1 MLSLNSFRKQLAQ
14 PITSWQLCLLGVI
27 GGFASASL
35 IILFTLSIDAIQQ
48 LYLVKKDNYNSL
60 DSLSRFDLPIIGALI
75 ILLFAWLTGYK
86 YLRTGIPLVLHRLKV
101 ANGVMPL
108 KNTLNQFWGSA
119 IALATGFS
127 VGREGPAV
135 HLGAASSSYIGN
147 ILKLP
152 HNSMRTLCGCG
163 VAAAIAASFNTP
175 IAAVLFVMEV
185 ILREYKI
192 HMFIPIMLS
201 AMIGSIMTRSVFGP
215 VHEFEYFSQI
225 TMNYQHYPWLI
236 VAGIFLGSLAFLFNR
251 YLVLIT
257 KFSEKYHIFPRL
269 MVAAFITGGIGFFI
283 PFAMGTG
290 LSAVDFSI
298 NHPYEFQLL
307 FALLV
312 AKLAMTVFALGL
324 GIPGGIIG
332 PILGIGSIAGAC
344 IAAIVILFVPEAN
357 LSSDFILMGMAGFM
371 AATLNAP
378 LAALLAIVELSN
390 QIEIIVPAMIVIAV
404 ACVTS
409 GQFFKNKSVFVMQAN
424 IMGLTYRQTPI
435 EKSLQKVGVTSFLN
449 ENFTLID
456 NEQIPNDEDLLSKLI
471 GLNQGHNLI
480 IKNISDDSSYQLAS
494 LATTCNNNSDN
505 SDDQSIIKHP
515 LFPLSSQSTL
525 SEAYNALVDKRD
537 GGVYIYDSDPKDI
550 LGIITFE
557 KIRIY
562 LVEGKSS

>member
-1 MLSLNSFRKQLAQ
+1 MFSLNSFRKQLAQ
-14 PITSWQLCLLGVI
+14 PITSWQLCLLGII

-35 IILFTLSIDAIQQ
+35 IILFTLSIEAIQQ

-60 DSLSRFDLPIIGALI
+60 DQVSRFDLPIIGALI

-201 AMIGSIMTRSVFGP
+201 AMVGSLMTRSVFGP

-225 TMNYQHYPWLI
+225 TMTYQHYPWLI
-236 VAGIFLGSLAFLFNR
+236 AAGVFLGCIAFLFNR
-251 YLVLIT
+251 YLVLII
-257 KFSEKYHIFPRL
+257 KFSEKYHIIPRL
-269 MVAAFITGGIGFFI
+269 MVAAFITGGIGCVI

-307 FALLV
+307 FALLI

-390 QIEIIVPAMIVIAV
+390 QIEIVVPAMIVIAV
-404 ACVTS
+404 ACLTS
-409 GQFFKNKSVFVMQAN
+409 GQFFKNRSIFVMQAN

-435 EKSLQKVGVTSFLN
+435 ERALQKVGVIGFLDKN
-449 ENFTLID
+449 ITLID
-456 NEQIPNDEDLLSKLI
+456 HAKMTNNDAITTELMAANSGHIILKSTNEQS
-471 GLNQGHNLI
+471 H
-480 IKNISDDSSYQLAS
+480 YQLVS
-494 LATTCNNNSDN
+494 LPEKLNSN
-505 SDDQSIIKHP
+505 SSSLQRQP
-515 LFPLSSQSTL
+515 LVMHQLPPLSSQATL
-525 SEAYNALVDKRD
+525 SEAYNLLVDKRE
-537 GGVYIYDSDPKDI
+537 GGVYIYDSSPTEI

-557 KIRIY
+557 QIRTY
-562 LVEGKSS
+562 LVEGKSN

>member
-1 MLSLNSFRKQLAQ
+1 M
-14 PITSWQLCLLGVI
+14 I
-27 GGFASASL
+27 GGFASALL
-35 IILFTLSIDAIQQ
+35 IILFTLSIEAIQQ

-60 DSLSRFDLPIIGALI
+60 DQVSRFDLPIIGALI

-225 TMNYQHYPWLI
+225 IIDHQHYPWLI
-236 VAGIFLGSLAFLFNR
+236 IAGIFLGLIAFLFNR

-257 KFSEKYHIFPRL
+257 KFSANFHIIPRL
-269 MVAAFITGGIGFFI
+269 MLAAFITGGIGYFI

-298 NHPYEFQLL
+298 NHPNEFQLL
-307 FALLV
+307 FALLI
-312 AKLAMTVFALGL
+312 AKLVLTVFALGL

-332 PILGIGSIAGAC
+332 PILGIGAIAGAC
-344 IAAIVILFVPEAN
+344 IAAVVILFVPEAN
-357 LSSDFILMGMAGFM
+357 LSSDLILMGMAGFM

-390 QIEIIVPAMIVIAV
+390 QIEIVVPAMIVIAV

-409 GQFFKNKSVFVMQAN
+409 GQFFKNKSIFVMQAN
-424 IMGLTYRQTPI
+424 ILGLTYRQTPI
-435 EKSLQKVGVTSFLN
+435 EKSLQKVGVIGFLN
-449 ENFTLID
+449 DNITLIENALKAD
-456 NEQIPNDEDLLSKLI
+456 NEYNSLI
-471 GLNQGHNLI
+471 LKAEKEERHLI
-480 IKNISDDSSYQLAS
+480 IKNIDGNSYYQLISHTVLLNNGQS
-494 LATTCNNNSDN
+494 LDN
-505 SDDQSIIKHP
+505 QQSIKHQ
-515 LFPLSSQSTL
+515 LFPLSSQATL
-525 SEAYNALVDKRD
+525 SEAYDTLVEHRE
-537 GGVYIYDSDPKDI
+537 GGVYIYDICPKDI

-557 KIRIY
+557 QIRAY
-562 LVEGKSS
+562 LVEGKLS

>member
-1 MLSLNSFRKQLAQ
+1 MFSLNSFRKQLAR
-14 PITSWQLCLLGVI
+14 PITSWQLCLLGMI
-27 GGFASASL
+27 GGFASALL
-35 IILFTLSIDAIQQ
+35 IILFTLSIEAIQQ

-60 DSLSRFDLPIIGALI
+60 DQVSRFDLPIIGALI

-101 ANGVMPL
+101 ANGIMPL

-135 HLGAASSSYIGN
+135 HLGAASSTYIGT

-201 AMIGSIMTRSVFGP
+201 AIIGSIMTRSVFGP

-236 VAGIFLGSLAFLFNR
+236 VAGVFLGFVAFLFNR

-257 KFSEKYHIFPRL
+257 KFSAKYHIIPRL
-269 MVAAFITGGIGFFI
+269 LVAAFITGGLGYFI

-298 NHPYEFQLL
+298 NHSYEFQLL
-307 FALLV
+307 FALLI
-312 AKLAMTVFALGL
+312 AKLVMTVFALGL

-332 PILGIGSIAGAC
+332 PILGIGSVAGAC
-344 IAAIVILFVPEAN
+344 IAAIIVIFVPEAN
-357 LSSDFILMGMAGFM
+357 LSNDFILMGMAGFM

-390 QIEIIVPAMIVIAV
+390 QIEIVVPAMIVIAV
-404 ACVTS
+404 ACLTS
-409 GQFFKNKSVFVMQAN
+409 GQFFKNKSIFVMQAN
-424 IMGLTYRQTPI
+424 ILGLTYRQTPI
-435 EKSLQKVGVTSFLN
+435 EKSLQKVGVIAFLN
-449 ENFTLID
+449 EKITLID
-456 NEQIPNDEDLLSKLI
+456 NDQATNDERINSLLTTTKESHHVILKNKDGDSYYQLITRPI
-471 GLNQGHNLI
+471 GLTN
-480 IKNISDDSSYQLAS
+480 DDSIINQQLVK
-494 LATTCNNNSDN
+494 
-505 SDDQSIIKHP
+505 QQ
-515 LFPLSSQSTL
+515 LFPLSSQATL
-525 SEAYNALVDKRD
+525 AEAYSMLVDHRE
-537 GGVYIYDSDPKDI
+537 GGVYIYDTTPKDI

-557 KIRIY
+557 QIRAY
-562 LVEGKSS
+562 LVEGKFS

>member
-1 MLSLNSFRKQLAQ
+1 MFSLNSFRKQLAL
-14 PITSWQLCLLGVI
+14 PITSWQLCLLGMI
-27 GGFASASL
+27 GGFASALL
-35 IILFTLSIDAIQQ
+35 IILFTLSIEAIQQ

-60 DSLSRFDLPIIGALI
+60 DQVSRFDLPIIGALI

-135 HLGAASSSYIGN
+135 HLGAASSTYIGN

-175 IAAVLFVMEV
+175 IAAVIFVMEV

-215 VHEFEYFSQI
+215 VHEFEHFSQI

-236 VAGIFLGSLAFLFNR
+236 VAGLFLGFIAFLFNR

-257 KFSEKYHIFPRL
+257 KFSEKYHIISRL
-269 MVAAFITGGIGFFI
+269 MLAAFITGGLGYFI

-290 LSAVDFSI
+290 LSAIDFSI

-307 FALLV
+307 FALLI
-312 AKLAMTVFALGL
+312 AKLVMTVFALGL

-332 PILGIGSIAGAC
+332 PILGIGSIAGAG
-344 IAAIVILFVPEAN
+344 IAAIVILFVPDAN

-390 QIEIIVPAMIVIAV
+390 QIEIVVPAMIVIAV

-409 GQFFKNKSVFVMQAN
+409 GQFFKSKSIFVMQAN
-424 IMGLTYRQTPI
+424 ILGLTYRQTPI
-435 EKSLQKVGVTSFLN
+435 EKSLQKVGVIGFLN
-449 ENFTLID
+449 ENITLIEND
-456 NEQIPNDEDLLSKLI
+456 LTANEQYIKSAFIAAKPDHPI
-471 GLNQGHNLI
+471 I
-480 IKNISDDSSYQLAS
+480 IKNTDGNSHYQLITGPVILNNEQS
-494 LATTCNNNSDN
+494 LESL
-505 SDDQSIIKHP
+505 QLIKHQ
-515 LFPLSSQSTL
+515 LFPLSSQATL
-525 SEAYNALVDKRD
+525 SEAYNALVAHRV
-537 GGVYIYDSDPKDI
+537 GGVYIYDIDPKDI

-557 KIRIY
+557 QIRAY
-562 LVEGKSS
+562 LVEGKFS